1 MRDPETGEVVQELTK
16 LQLQNRLFDLCDLW
30 ASSMRSIFEPLIDEA
45 TDPDVRSSLIEQKL
59 RSIVSG
65 YTIGVTSDP
74 VSGVLDMMV
83 LSRLLARAW
92 APGTTGS
99 DGFGPYANQVATGAQ
114 SAEAKIWKIGGA
126 LLSASERQQLEERI
140 DRWIAESPDIKSV
153 SFARLSDIDAG
164 FDARLE
170 AEVAKSQGLMEV
182 LDEAMQ
188 SAEELRM
195 LGERSL
201 WLASRAPILVRM
213 TAEASV
219 VTAFDVPQVQDVLN
233 SSRALPVA
241 VDHLSA
247 QIRDAAANID
257 RQRREILA
265 SVDSARDSI
274 QPMLNQLKEL
284 VDRADSVVR
293 EARKLT
299 SERSEAAEA
308 AASATKDLREALNTL
323 NAMANR
329 FFPPDAGDK
338 GAGIGHST
346 ADLSLAAERFNSAVA
361 TLHDMTSSADSA
373 KTIDGLSALAD
384 SKVASLGA
392 QTNAAVDRAFWRGV
406 VLLLVAFALA
416 LVYKA
421 IAPRLAPR

>member
-1 MRDPETGEVVQELTK
+1 
-16 LQLQNRLFDLCDLW
+16 
-30 ASSMRSIFEPLIDEA
+30 MRSVFEPPIDEA
-45 TDPDVRSSLIEQKL
+45 TDSSVRSALVEQKL

-65 YTIGVTSDP
+65 YTIAVTSDP

-83 LSRLLARAW
+83 LSRLLARSW
-92 APGTTGS
+92 APGTAAFESFGT
-99 DGFGPYANQVATGAQ
+99 FGPQVSRGVNV
-114 SAEAKIWKIGGA
+114 AESKIWKTGGA
-126 LLSASERQQLEERI
+126 LLSASERKQLEDRI

-219 VTAFDVPQVQDVLN
+219 VTAFDTPQVQDVLN

-241 VDHLSA
+241 VDQLAS

-257 RQRREILA
+257 RQRHEITA
-265 SVDSARDSI
+265 SFESAHDSI
-274 QPMLNQLKEL
+274 QPVLRQVGEI
-284 VDRADSVVR
+284 VDRVDGVIR
-293 EARKLT
+293 EARKLS

-308 AASATKDLREALNTL
+308 AATASKNLQEALATL
-323 NAMANR
+323 NSMAER
-329 FFPPDAGDK
+329 YFPPEAG
-338 GAGIGHST
+338 GAPDIRSRPT
-346 ADLSLAAERFNSAVA
+346 ADLALAAERFNSAVLNLQ
-361 TLHDMTSSADSA
+361 TLISSNDAGQSIAD
-373 KTIDGLSALAD
+373 LSRMAD
-384 SKVASLGA
+384 AKVAAISES
-392 QTNAAVDRAFWRGV
+392 TNGVIDRAFWKGV
-406 VLLLVAFALA
+406 ILLILAFTLA
-416 LVYKA
+416 CAYKV